1 MQVVLKRTSM
11 KPDSHKYRDST
22 LTVPNV
28 LTAFRIVMAL
38 TAAALF
44 AAGTAERQAVILCI
58 ISALLDAF
66 DGWYART
73 FSQCSNLGKHLD
85 PLADKLLMAVVFGLI
100 AVRMS
105 STIVWIL
112 VSLIG
117 LRELYMTL
125 FRAYSLRRHR
135 KFIPASNLGKVK
147 MTAQCTVGLAIIS
160 YVYFWKGDFH
170 VSGTLVV
177 PPLVLILILSYVSAI
192 AYLRAWYGAR
202 GAGVEAVQAGAEK
215 KYSGSGRLVVGK

>member
-1 MQVVLKRTSM
+1 MD
-11 KPDSHKYRDST
+11 PDNHKYRDST

-44 AAGTAERQAVILCI
+44 AAGTAEKQAVVLCI

-100 AVRMS
+100 AVKMNS
-105 STIVWIL
+105 AVVWIL
-112 VSLIG
+112 VALIG
-117 LRELYMTL
+117 LREFYMTA

-147 MTAQCTVGLAIIS
+147 MTAQCTVGLAIIG
-160 YVYFWKGDFH
+160 YVYFWRGHFDISKA
-170 VSGTLVV
+170 LVV
-177 PPLVLILILSYVSAI
+177 PPLILILVLSYVSAI
-192 AYLRAWYGAR
+192 AYLRSWYTAR
-202 GAGVEAVQAGAEK
+202 GAGLEDAAKDTGK
-215 KYSGSGRLVVGK
+215 KYTGSGRLVVGK